1 MLVWVA
7 AALALGVSCT
17 REVYLTE
24 RASTAT
30 GPSEL
35 SMRLSVQAVPSSL
48 PRDGTSQSTIVIE
61 AIGGDGL
68 PARLVVLQAE
78 VLVNGVVLDL
88 GTLSAKTAITGD
100 DGKTRLTYTAP
111 PPAAD
116 MTSASTT
123 VAIRITASGG
133 ELRADVSRQIEIS
146 LLAPDSRA
154 AVAGPPVP
162 AFVVSPALI
171 VTRTTATFDA
181 SGTTDDGVRC
191 GSACGFAWS
200 FGDSSSGSG
209 ETVTH
214 AYSAAGSYVV
224 TLTVTDGGGAS
235 ATTSRTVTVQ
245 ALARPTADFSFSP
258 VSPSASQDIF
268 FTAEKATAA
277 AGRRLVSYD
286 WDFGSGRLGTGM
298 TIVKRYDTP
307 ASYVVTLTVTD
318 DAGERGVTDRT
329 VTVVPAPAPTASMSF
344 SPTTPSTSTTVFF
357 DASASSAP
365 AGARITAYTFN
376 FGDGTGVGPIAS
388 PTTTHTFAAT
398 GTYVVRLTVTDSA
411 GRSATTTVSVPVIAV
426 SPTAVLTASPQ
437 DPRAG
442 TTVFFDA
449 SASSAPS
456 GATITSY
463 AFNFGDGTG
472 AGPSSSPS
480 TTHVFA
486 AASTYV
492 VRLTVTDSLGRTGT
506 TTTNVTVRSP

>member
-1 MLVWVA
+1 MLLWAV
-7 AALALGVSCT
+7 AALAVSVSCT

-24 RASTAT
+24 RASSAT
-30 GPSEL
+30 GPSAL
-35 SMRLSVQAVPSSL
+35 GTRLSVQAVPSSL

-61 AIGGDGL
+61 AVGGDGL
-68 PARLVVLQAE
+68 PARLVVLRAE
-78 VLVNGVVLDL
+78 VLVNGAVLDL
-88 GTLSAKTAITGD
+88 GTLSSRAAVTGD

-116 MTSASTT
+116 ASGASVT

-133 ELRADVSRQIEIS
+133 ELRADVSRQVEIA

-154 AVAGPPVP
+154 AGGAPVP

-171 VTRTTATFDA
+171 VTRATATFDA
-181 SGTTDDGVRC
+181 GGTTDDGVRC
-191 GSACGFAWS
+191 GSACNFAWS
-200 FGDSSSGSG
+200 FGDSSTGSG

-224 TLTVTDGGGAS
+224 TLTVADAGGAS
-235 ATTSRTVTVQ
+235 ATTSRTVSVQ

-258 VSPSASQDIF
+258 VSPTAGQDIF

-286 WDFGSGRLGTGM
+286 WDFGSGRLGTGL

-318 DAGERGVTDRT
+318 DAGEQGVTDRT
-329 VTVVPAPAPTASMSF
+329 VTVVPTPAPTASMSF
-344 SPTTPSTSTTVFF
+344 SPTTPNTSTTVFF
-357 DASASSAP
+357 DASASAAP

-411 GRSATTTVSVPVIAV
+411 GRSGTTTVSVPVIAA

-456 GATITSY
+456 PATITSY

-472 AGPSSSPS
+472 AGPSASPS

-486 AASTYV
+486 SASTYV
-492 VRLTVTDSLGRTGT
+492 VRLTVTDSLGRSGT